1 MSTTPSTIKPAYT
14 VVGTAAVPMPLQRF
28 DYPVSLVVLTRDSW
42 LYRLAVLEEFYQL
55 GFSEVLCIETAPL
68 KYVPNEVLERL
79 PGLRLMILSQ
89 PCTVG
94 EKINLAA
101 AELTGESF
109 LVLWDDQKLPE
120 AGLHTK
126 VNKLWQETT
135 ALLLV
140 PELRDTEGKEVPG
153 VLVPSLD
160 QNRLRVLALP
170 NEDEHVSTLF
180 PQDLS
185 GLYNREM
192 FLRSGGFDP
201 EIQETYWQKVDWGTR
216 CHLWGEQLL
225 ISRVFRLDLRLPVAT
240 EDQSA
245 GSGSLRFYLKNLALR
260 YTGDHAV
267 LPWSRFP
274 LYWRHSGST
283 FFGCLS
289 DFRNVRAWVHRNRYR
304 FKADAKML
312 VERW

>member
-1 MSTTPSTIKPAYT
+1 MSTTPLTTKPAYS
-14 VVGTAAVPMPLQRF
+14 VVGTTAVPVAKQRF
-28 DYPVSLVVLTRDSW
+28 DPPVSLVVLVRGSW

-55 GFSEVLCIETAPL
+55 GFSEVICIETAPL
-68 KYVPNEVLERL
+68 KYVPNDVLERL

-89 PCTVG
+89 HCTVG

-101 AELTGESF
+101 AELTGERF
-109 LVLWDDQKLPE
+109 LVLWDDQTLPE

-126 VNKLWQETT
+126 INKLWHETT

-140 PELRDTEGKEVPG
+140 PELRDTEGKEIPG

-160 QNRLRVLALP
+160 QNRLRVLALS
-170 NEDEHVSTLF
+170 NEDDHVATLF

-201 EIQETYWQKVDWGTR
+201 EIQETYWQKFDWGTR
-216 CHLWGEQLL
+216 CNLWGEQLL
-225 ISRVFRLDLRLPVAT
+225 ISRVFRLDLRTPLVA

-245 GSGSLRFYLKNLALR
+245 LSGSLRFYLKNLALR
-260 YTGDHAV
+260 YSGDHAV
-267 LPWSRFP
+267 LPWSRFL
-274 LYWRHSGST
+274 LYWRRSGST
-283 FFGCLS
+283 FFGSLS
-289 DFRNVRAWVHRNRYR
+289 DFRSARSWVHENRYR